1 MAFRS
6 PNPGC
11 LPYLR
16 GFAKYWSSLSDMR
29 LSTSGRK
36 YQSPITAFGLQR
48 NQHTV
53 RRINMSPWDRSSWLA
68 SELSGRPPSYCA
80 ILKAEASKADIT
92 RLESRIQHQWAI
104 FKPNS
109 TSKPDNGVRILEPRT
124 LLRGQARRVKTSN
137 LQILRSKQGTRRTI
151 SYVPYHPRNDKQ
163 YRTLIMSDCSP
174 VQRCVIQSSQKGPK
188 VD

>member
-6 PNPGC
+6 PNPGY

-16 GFAKYWSSLSDMR
+16 GFAKYWSSLFDMR

-36 YQSPITAFGLQR
+36 YQSPITAFALQR

-53 RRINMSPWDRSSWLA
+53 RRTTMSPWDRSSWLA

-80 ILKAEASKADIT
+80 ILKAEASTADIT

-104 FKPNS
+104 FKPNT
-109 TSKPDNGVRILEPRT
+109 TSKPENEDQNTGTEDSAKGSATESQNVESPDSTIE
-124 LLRGQARRVKTSN
+124 ARREENNFVCALSP
-137 LQILRSKQGTRRTI
+137 SK
-151 SYVPYHPRNDKQ
+151 
-163 YRTLIMSDCSP
+163 
-174 VQRCVIQSSQKGPK
+174 
-188 VD
+188 